1 MVGFDMTIKQGETM
15 ILSNEQKAMA
25 NKLRHNSGHYSSRMC
40 FSCNKGKSQ
49 MGGGID
55 KKTRQWVC
63 VECKK

>member
-1 MVGFDMTIKQGETM
+1 M
-15 ILSNEQKAMA
+15 ILSNEQKLMA